1 MAAHS
6 GEAHS
11 LAVSTPVSRSELSL
25 QVSRT
30 GLGAGLLSTRCFS
43 PAKV

>member
-11 LAVSTPVSRSELSL
+11 LAVSTTVSRSELSL

-30 GLGAGLLSTRCFS
+30 GLGAGLLSTRRFS
-43 PAKV
+43 TANV